1 VKPRFL
7 LVTVSWQGLQV
18 ASKLTT
24 HKALCFVLSLYHF
37 FFHVTPFIASRFVR
51 GFVMQKNHQ
60 RSIQALTLTAVLT
73 IPLLTTPTAQ
83 AAPSG
88 DECAIWMCLPTGFIT
103 GCSGA
108 RKAFLKR
115 IKKFKPPLPSFTS
128 CLVSSPAS
136 ATGADTFTS
145 DYGVAAYIPPQQICT
160 QYEQNFKDGYR
171 CVAWR
176 TEPEQYIK
184 KRSCYKDNNGYSS
197 PKNCTHTVRYTE
209 VYRNGVLFGQP
220 HYY

>member
-1 VKPRFL
+1 
-7 LVTVSWQGLQV
+7 
-18 ASKLTT
+18 
-24 HKALCFVLSLYHF
+24 
-37 FFHVTPFIASRFVR
+37 
-51 GFVMQKNHQ
+51 MQKNHK
-60 RSIQALTLTAVLT
+60 RSIQALTLTTVLT

-115 IKKFKPPLPSFTS
+115 IKKFKPPLPDFTS
-128 CLVSSPAS
+128 CLIGSPTGQA
-136 ATGADTFTS
+136 GADTFTS
-145 DYGVAAYIPPQQICT
+145 DYGIAAYLPPRRICT
-160 QYEQNFKDGYR
+160 RYEQGFNDRQR
-171 CVAWR
+171 CLDWR
-176 TEPEQYIK
+176 EEPEQYIK
-184 KRSCYKDNNGYSS
+184 NRPCQYNNKEGYSE
-197 PKNCTHTVRYTE
+197 PKHCTKTVRYTE